1 VKEEVSYVF
10 LRPTEVTTTRVI
22 RPTGAQSVIC
32 VNLMMM
38 SLPKEGSAA
47 GGGEIFPDVVGK

>member
-1 VKEEVSYVF
+1 M
-10 LRPTEVTTTRVI
+10 TTTRVI
-22 RPTGAQSVIC
+22 SPTGVQSVIC